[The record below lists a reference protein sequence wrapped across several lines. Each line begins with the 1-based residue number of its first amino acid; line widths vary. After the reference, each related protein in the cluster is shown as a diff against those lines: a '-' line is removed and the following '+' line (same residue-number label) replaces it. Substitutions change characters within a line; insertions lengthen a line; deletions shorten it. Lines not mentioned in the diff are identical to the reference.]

1 MLVAAPEPKVP
12 NPRKA
17 DLEKLRSDL
26 AKEVESLK
34 RALKGPTEEIGGDK
48 VWVGR
53 NARAWHRELDGRHR
67 KLSEQVGNLLPVVDA
82 AIRDEPEKVSAADAR
97 SYHKGI

>member
-1 MLVAAPEPKVP
+1 MAEPEAKVA

-34 RALKGPTEEIGGDK
+34 RALKSPTEEIGGDK
-48 VWVGR
+48 VWVGK

-67 KLSEQVGNLLPVVDA
+67 SLSEQVGALLPVVEA
-82 AIRDEPEKVSAADAR
+82 AIRGEPEKVSAADAR
-97 SYHKGI
+97 SYHQGI